1 MKITHDEKISLVQTF
16 VEEEEVLNLDEQHQ
30 D

>member
-1 MKITHDEKISLVQTF
+1 MKIKNEEKIILIQTF
-16 VEEEEVLNLDEQHQ
+16 VEEEEAPNIDEQQQ

>member
-1 MKITHDEKISLVQTF
+1 MKIKNEEKISLVQTF
-16 VEEEEVLNLDEQHQ
+16 VEEEEAPNIDEQQQ